1 MNSNDGGATEIM
13 DALHSHGLDLELAP
27 RRLSGPLIPG
37 RHPRKWIG
45 AVILLPALGLITVF
59 IVAPSLYT
67 VWLAARARP
76 GLTLG
81 CGLLVLAA
89 IPPAIAGDIKRR
101 YPGLPAVLAVAIT
114 WTVVVAAVGVILIG
128 RGLTPDGVRAYLYTV
143 GWVIVAALLVLL
155 ALAIAW
161 FTRRFRWM
169 WRPLIVPFGISAFTA
184 GIAFRLLFDHLTE
197 NRELGGVIAYRIA
210 FGVLLVLAFAWT
222 WLGLLT
228 GLFRAALLGIE
239 ADEVRAGELYEETRP
254 HLVFRLLRLVQPVWL
269 IAMLVVGVAA
279 ARVFDAILA
288 SVPRS
293 MQYQIDS
300 ATVYWWRTSAACGPW
315 CGEAAAY
322 ALPLAVALGLAALW
336 AQAGIR
342 GHRMSWT
349 ATTRIPETGRE
360 RTGFAQWLTVLVLT
374 GVALIPIGILA
385 WEALGG
391 SGRSVRA
398 QLRAIGHDGGLWRA
412 LGITASVAVLVTL
425 IVLLV
430 SVQVAHR
437 LAAVRTGIGARIVV
451 PCLVF
456 LTVLPAQMYLGPL
469 HDVINAWGFA
479 GTRVPLIFTHAA
491 AGLPIAILIL
501 RGALLAP
508 AYTPAADALYGLA
521 PARVVTGRVLRA
533 VRPALG
539 AVAVLEFIQV
549 WNDFFIGLLISGA
562 GASPWALLLWGD
574 TRQFDQNAAQLAAGA
589 LVSAVVPVTLLLL
602 FWRRWL
608 VPGLTGGA
616 VR

>member
-1 MNSNDGGATEIM
+1 M

-45 AVILLPALGLITVF
+45 VVILLPALGLITIFV
-59 IVAPSLYT
+59 VAPA
-67 VWLAARARP
+67 LATIWFAAGARP
-76 GLTLG
+76 GITAG
-81 CGLLVLAA
+81 CGLLVLAT
-89 IPPAIAGDIKRR
+89 IP
-101 YPGLPAVLAVAIT
+101 LAVARQVIDHFG
-114 WTVVVAAVGVILIG
+114 WPAPAFHLCAVLWALGAGAVGLGMIG
-128 RGLTPDGVRAYLYTV
+128 RGLTPDGLRAYLLTI
-143 GWVIVAALLVLL
+143 GWVGYAAVLVLFALGL
-155 ALAIAW
+155 AWI
-161 FTRRFRWM
+161 TRRFRWT
-169 WRPLIVPFGISAFTA
+169 WRPLILPFGISAFTS
-184 GIAFRLLFDHLTE
+184 GIALRLLFDRVTGD
-197 NRELGGVIAYRIA
+197 RELGGVVVYRIA
-210 FGVLLVLAFAWT
+210 FGVMLLLAFAWT
-222 WLGLLT
+222 WMGLLT
-228 GLFRAALLGIE
+228 GLFRAALRAID
-239 ADEVRAGELYEETRP
+239 ADPVRAGALYDNTEP
-254 HLVFRLLRLVQPVWL
+254 HFAIRLLRLVQPVWL
-269 IAMLVVGVAA
+269 IAFLVVGVAA

-288 SVPRS
+288 AVLRS

-300 ATVYWWRTSAACGPW
+300 ATVYWWRTSTACGPW

-322 ALPLAVALGLAALW
+322 ALPLAVVLGLAALW

-342 GHRMSWT
+342 GHRMSWS
-349 ATTRIPETGRE
+349 AVIARQPETGRE
-360 RTGFAQWLTVLVLT
+360 RTSLGQAVVVVLFTGLSLVPIGMLVWQALGSSGRAVHDELRT
-374 GVALIPIGILA
+374 IGQDGALRRALATSAGVALLA
-385 WEALGG
+385 
-391 SGRSVRA
+391 
-398 QLRAIGHDGGLWRA
+398 
-412 LGITASVAVLVTL
+412 TL

-430 SVQVAHR
+430 AVPVAHR
-437 LAAVRTGIGARIVV
+437 LAAVRAGAGARIVV
-451 PCLVF
+451 PCLVI

-521 PARVVTGRVLRA
+521 PPRVVAGRVLRA

-562 GASPWALLLWGD
+562 GASPWSLLLWGD
-574 TRQFDQNAAQLAAGA
+574 TRQFEQNSAQLAAGA
-589 LVSAVVPVTLLLL
+589 LVSAIVPVTLLLL